1 MDGVQGG
8 NGRISKKI
16 DKCVQ
21 LTNSRINKLIKSP
34 ILYYYI
40 YISRSV
46 FFGVGAVLNFSRNE
60 AERRSTTSTRAGTP
74 FHHLIQIAR
83 RNAVPGEFHL
93 VPPRPLLSTELC
105 NIQGLICGGTEGNS
119 VPLPILRGEL
129 SSPTFLADK
138 GERRVPH
145 SSTTFWKEKSNWQ
158 FLAKSVKTI
167 RKQIGIF
174 YLLSGSTGQAWV
186 IIW

>member
-1 MDGVQGG
+1 M
-8 NGRISKKI
+8 
-16 DKCVQ
+16 Q

-129 SSPTFLADK
+129 SSPTFFKNLKNLIKFLGCVGLREFSLAPTPP
-138 GERRVPH
+138 R
-145 SSTTFWKEKSNWQ
+145 
-158 FLAKSVKTI
+158 
-167 RKQIGIF
+167 
-174 YLLSGSTGQAWV
+174 LL
-186 IIW
+186 